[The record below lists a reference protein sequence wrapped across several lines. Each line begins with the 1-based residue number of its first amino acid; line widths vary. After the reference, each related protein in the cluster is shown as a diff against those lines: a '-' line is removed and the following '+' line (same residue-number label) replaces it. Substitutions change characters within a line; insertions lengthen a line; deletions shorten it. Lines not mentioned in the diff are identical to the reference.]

1 MVQNLPAM
9 RVTWVQFFGW
19 EDPPEKGMATHS
31 TIPAWKFQ
39 GQRSLAGYRP
49 WATKE
54 SDTTEQLP
62 PPSPM

>member
-9 RVTWVQFFGW
+9 QVTWVQFPGW

-31 TIPAWKFQ
+31 TILAWEFQ
-39 GQRSLAGYRP
+39 GQRSLAGYSP
-49 WATKE
+49 WATKD

-62 PPSPM
+62 PPPPM